1 MLSGLIVALIALSL
15 ILLLTAKYEHRELIL
30 TWLVGATGALMAVQ
44 VAQVHVFTIVVVL
57 WALLTHRSGRLPVP
71 VESVV
76 LVGAAV
82 ILASTVLFGALVNS
96 QTLGLQLVA
105 LAISAAVVGA
115 RISRAG
121 IFRVLEAVLLVVTA
135 SSAWALL
142 QVAGVAPIEAWH
154 LDVSALGRPVGFYP
168 EPDWLGLFSGIGILL
183 AWRLP
188 MGRLVRA
195 ALLTLNIAAWVLAF
209 ARAAWI
215 AVAVAAILGTVV
227 YFLTRKRNVS
237 SPPRHGRW
245 LGVGFVSVTGL
256 LAFEL
261 IPSLH
266 DNVLTRL
273 GRTFTVA
280 ADDISAQAR
289 VNQNAGMLELA
300 QSAPWYGWGL
310 SASGRVGV
318 FGGVNVGEVSRNNVG
333 SNWIL
338 SFWVE
343 GAALALPLLAVIALA
358 ILLTARTVCA
368 QLLLVVTINSV
379 FSNAM
384 YQPIAW
390 LLLGLCL
397 AQIRSWREDRPDVD
411 ERETRSNLRTST
423 PGVRLPEGTPGRFM
437 VDRAKDSSSFQPSRW
452 VS

>member
-1 MLSGLIVALIALSL
+1 MLSGLVAAFIAVSL
-15 ILLLTAKYEHRELIL
+15 IILLTVKYEHRELVL
-30 TWLVGATGALMAVQ
+30 TWLVGATGALMALQ
-44 VAQVHVFTIVVVL
+44 VAQVHVFTIVVIL

-76 LVGAAV
+76 VVGAAA

-96 QTLGLQLVA
+96 QTLGLQLLA
-105 LAISAAVVGA
+105 LAVSAAIIGA
-115 RISRAG
+115 HVSPAG
-121 IFRVLEAVLLVVTA
+121 IPRMLEGVLAIVTA

-183 AWRLP
+183 AWRLSL
-188 MGRLVRA
+188 RRFVRA

-215 AVAVAAILGTVV
+215 AVAVAAILGAVV
-227 YFLTRKRNVS
+227 FAVTRRRS
-237 SPPRHGRW
+237 EISPPHQGRW
-245 LGVGFVSVTGL
+245 LGVGFVTLTGL

-273 GRTFTVA
+273 SRTFTVA

-338 SFWVE
+338 SFWAE
-343 GAALALPLLAVIALA
+343 GGLLSLPLTAVIVVA
-358 ILLTARTVCA
+358 IGLTARSVPA

-397 AQIRSWREDRPDVD
+397 ARIRIWRDNHLGGGEQFMRGEMWDDSVD
-411 ERETRSNLRTST
+411 PGGGPLWPTSQHRREVARASN
-423 PGVRLPEGTPGRFM
+423 PM
-437 VDRAKDSSSFQPSRW
+437 I
-452 VS
+452 

>member
-1 MLSGLIVALIALSL
+1 MDQVMLSGIIVSLTALSL
-15 ILLLTAKYEHRELIL
+15 ILLLTVKYERREIIL
-30 TWLVGATGALMAVQ
+30 TWLVGATGALMAAQ
-44 VAQVHVFTIVVVL
+44 VAQVHVFTIVVIL
-57 WALLTHRSGRLPVP
+57 WALLTRRSGRLPVP

-76 LVGAAV
+76 LVGAAA

-105 LAISAAVVGA
+105 LAFSAAVVGA
-115 RISRAG
+115 HISRQG
-121 IFRVLEAVLLVVTA
+121 ISRVLEAVLVVVTA

-188 MGRLVRA
+188 LGRLFRA

-215 AVAVAAILGTVV
+215 AVAVAAILGAIV
-227 YFLTRKRNVS
+227 YILMRSENASS
-237 SPPRHGRW
+237 SPRRGRL

-343 GAALALPLLAVIALA
+343 GAALSLPLIAVIAIA
-358 ILLTARTVCA
+358 IALTARTISA

-397 AQIRSWREDRPDVD
+397 AQIRLWRENRAGAD
-411 ERETRSNLRTST
+411 EPETRRNPGKGALGGTLRKVVH
-423 PGVRLPEGTPGRFM
+423 GEYA
-437 VDRAKDSSSFQPSRW
+437 DHRA
-452 VS
+452 

>member
-1 MLSGLIVALIALSL
+1 MDQVMLSGLIAAFIAVSL
-15 ILLLTAKYEHRELIL
+15 IILLTVKYEHRELVL
-30 TWLVGATGALMAVQ
+30 TWLVGATGALMALQ
-44 VAQVHVFTIVVVL
+44 VAQVHVFTIVVIL

-76 LVGAAV
+76 VVGAAV

-105 LAISAAVVGA
+105 LAVSAAVVGA
-115 RISRAG
+115 HVSRAG
-121 IFRVLEAVLLVVTA
+121 ISRMLEAVLAIVTA

-188 MGRLVRA
+188 LGRLVRA

-215 AVAVAAILGTVV
+215 ALAVAAILGAAV
-227 YFLTRKRNVS
+227 YFLMRHRDEG
-237 SPPRHGRW
+237 SPPRRGRW
-245 LGVGFVSVTGL
+245 LGVGFVSVTGF

-273 GRTFTVA
+273 SRTFTVA

-338 SFWVE
+338 SFWAE
-343 GAALALPLLAVIALA
+343 GGVLSLPLFAVIAVA
-358 ILLTARTVCA
+358 IALTARTISA
-368 QLLLVVTINSV
+368 QLLLVVLINSV

-397 AQIRSWREDRPDVD
+397 AQIRLWRDDRLAIDEHAKGSKLPSDVPGD
-411 ERETRSNLRTST
+411 RL
-423 PGVRLPEGTPGRFM
+423 PGVVAGQSTSH
-437 VDRAKDSSSFQPSRW
+437 RA
-452 VS
+452 